1 MQNQDVSLRNYPRL
15 APPPPDEGRL
25 ARYGYLIICLAI
37 YGGSLGAASLL
48 VNFLSRTKY
57 PDIPEHM
64 ELAPTLLLSGG
75 AFVVC
80 AVLGGLIAY
89 WFGQRDEP
97 LRYIIKWL
105 VIGFGFGVLSP
116 IISGG
121 TLPLTL
127 ILVEIEAGVL
137 SVGEAPV
144 RLVNALFHIPRFAF
158 THGVFGLFTGLLAG
172 APVLLRCIIHIG
184 AARTSQGTSC
194 QVRPLC
200 TRGPAIHHLLRN
212 LYARRRADTGQIRLT
227 LSAHSFPR
235 VSIYDLH
242 ATYPAISRM
251 TLMAFSACHS
261 PRA

>member
-1 MQNQDVSLRNYPRL
+1 MQEQQASLRTQPRL
-15 APPPPDEGRL
+15 APPPRDEGRL
-25 ARYGYLIICLAI
+25 AQRGYLVICLAI

-64 ELAPTLLLSGG
+64 ALAPTLLMSAG

-80 AVLGGLIAY
+80 AALGGLIAY

-97 LRYIIKWL
+97 LRFVIKWL

-116 IISGG
+116 IITGG

-127 ILVEIEAGVL
+127 VFVELEAGVL

-158 THGVFGLFTGLLAG
+158 THGVFGLFTGMLVGVLFCFGAMFISALREFTGGTLARYG
-172 APVLLRCIIHIG
+172 PYVLAVLLSIIF
-184 AARTSQGTSC
+184 
-194 QVRPLC
+194 
-200 TRGPAIHHLLRN
+200 
-212 LYARRRADTGQIRLT
+212 Y
-227 LSAHSFPR
+227 
-235 VSIYDLH
+235 
-242 ATYPAISRM
+242 AIS
-251 TLMAFSACHS
+251 TLADAPTLARFG
-261 PRA
+261 